1 MAWGAYEGLV
11 GWRYLLRQ
19 RRRPGVLIIGLI
31 ILALGA
37 GVVAW
42 GVNAQTGAGG
52 SVSVFGNQGGAGA
65 QVLMGVGGGIAAL
78 GACLSLFGALNLF
91 LTVFAAFSTF
101 MITIG
106 VAEVI
111 LVLAVMNGFQGDLRT
126 KIIDTH
132 AHVIIEAAQRQ
143 SHLADYRRLT
153 EEALTVPG
161 VVGATPVLT
170 AEVMIS
176 APTNLAAVVLTGIDI
191 ETIGSASKLPTFL
204 QQGDLRD
211 LVDPDRVDARA
222 SQLRLRPKRRPS
234 PGELALD
241 ALDEPDALRGSH
253 GKGGP
258 DGEDAPD
265 GAQAPG
271 PADLGE
277 MAFPTAAPGLQRPP
291 PSILMGNELR
301 KNLALWP
308 AEPVNVVSPFGEL
321 GPQGPVPKSRPFRL
335 SGWFSSGMLEYDTK
349 LAYAS
354 IGDVQ
359 RFLALEDVASAIQV
373 RVHDLE
379 AARGVRDALQAK
391 LGAAVRVSD
400 WQERNFNLFSAL
412 KLEKIAMFL
421 VLTINILLAAFSIT
435 GTLVMTIIERK
446 REIAILGAM
455 GSSPAAVVRI
465 FMSQGGFTGVLG
477 SALGAAIGVGA
488 AFALSTLR
496 LPLDNDVYY
505 ITAIPVELRVADVL
519 TIIAV
524 AVAVSLVST
533 LYPARYAAGLRPI
546 EGLKA

>member
-1 MAWGAYEGLV
+1 MRLSPFGGGAYESLV

-19 RRRPGVLIIGLI
+19 RRRPGVLVVGLI
-31 ILALGA
+31 ILGLGI
-37 GVVAW
+37 GLVSW
-42 GVNAQTGAGG
+42 GVHLQTGGGG
-52 SVSVFGNQGGAGA
+52 SVSVFGNQGGATA
-65 QVLMGVGGGIAAL
+65 QLLMGVGAGICAL
-78 GACLSLFGALNLF
+78 GGCLTLFGALNLY

-132 AHVIIEAAQRQ
+132 AHVVIEAAQRQ
-143 SHLADYRRLT
+143 ANLPDYRQLAEIAR
-153 EEALTVPG
+153 AVPG

-191 ETIGSASKLPTFL
+191 ETIGTTSKLPTFL
-204 QQGDLRD
+204 QEGELKD

-222 SQLRLRPKRRPS
+222 ATMRLRPQRRRT
-234 PGELALD
+234 PGERALD
-241 ALDEPDALRGSH
+241 ALN
-253 GKGGP
+253 
-258 DGEDAPD
+258 EDAPTD
-265 GAQAPG
+265 ETPEAAE
-271 PADLGE
+271 DLGD
-277 MAFPTAAPGLQRPP
+277 MAFPQARPGLRRAAPSL
-291 PSILMGNELR
+291 IMGNELR

-308 AEPVNVVSPFGEL
+308 AEHVNVVSPFGEL

-335 SGWFSSGMLEYDTK
+335 SGWFSSGMLEYDSK

-354 IGDVQ
+354 LGDVQ
-359 RFLALEDVASAIQV
+359 RFLAIEDVASAIQV
-373 RVHDLE
+373 RVADLE
-379 AARGVRDALQAK
+379 GARAVRDALQEK
-391 LGAAVRVSD
+391 LGPAVRVSD

-435 GTLVMTIIERK
+435 STLVMTIIERK

-455 GSSPAAVVRI
+455 GTTPGAVVRI

-477 SALGAAIGVGA
+477 SAIGTTIGVGT
-488 AFALSTLR
+488 AFALSKLR

-505 ITAIPVELRVADVL
+505 ISAIPVELRVADVVA
-519 TIIAV
+519 IIAV